1 MASIQEQLET
11 VLSSIKQLETIVTKL
26 SEEQKRKDEDLVSA
40 RYQFHWRKMQP
51 SIEVVYNNG
60 TKDYIPTEK
69 ATKGQTELAEK
80 ELAKELA
87 PVIYKLV

>member
-11 VLSSIKQLETIVTKL
+11 VLSMIKTLETVVTKL
-26 SEEQKRKDEDLVSA
+26 YEEQKRKDEDLVSA
-40 RYQFHWRKMQP
+40 SYRFHWKKMQP

-80 ELAKELA
+80 ELAVKLA